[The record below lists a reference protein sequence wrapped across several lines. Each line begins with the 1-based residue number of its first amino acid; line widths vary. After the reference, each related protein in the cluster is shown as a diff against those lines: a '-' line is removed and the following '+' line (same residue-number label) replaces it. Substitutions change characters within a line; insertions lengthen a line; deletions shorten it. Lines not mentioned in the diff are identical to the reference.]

1 MNLAILKS
9 ADQASANKDLAIKTW
24 KDVYGYRCETA
35 FALKSASDIIQEYQ
49 VLRTQIAPEL
59 VNEFNILHS

>member
-24 KDVYGYRCETA
+24 KDVHGYRRETA

-59 VNEFNILHS
+59 VNKFNILHS